1 MTDDLNDQQDAATP
15 PGLVERLVAECLQ
28 DAGRFSME
36 VIDKACEENPADA
49 AEIRERFRAIAAAGL
64 LGPVSRFAFQ
74 DKAPDT
80 ADKST
85 DTLGPYRLLEELGRG
100 GQAMVHLAE
109 DTRLGR
115 RVALKILTGLG
126 PLSETAMRRF
136 KREAEVASRLDH
148 PGICAV
154 YDAGIE
160 QGTPYI
166 AMQHVDG
173 TTLAER
179 IDTTR
184 SEKGSTTGSTTRSEV
199 QELVNLVEKAA
210 RALHAAHEAGIV
222 HRDVKPGNI
231 MVTPGG
237 DPVLLDFGL
246 AAGED
251 SGLVTLTATED
262 RPGTLAYM
270 SPEQLMDR
278 PVRLDRRTDVY
289 SLGVTL
295 YEGLTLRRPFRAET
309 REAMY
314 QAIQYETPENPRR
327 FNPHLS
333 RDLKA
338 VLDTAL
344 EKDRNRR
351 YQTALDLAEDLRRV
365 REMEPVAA
373 RPPGAVGRT
382 LRWARRRPVRA
393 ALVVVAILGIP
404 LITGLGGYILANL
417 PDIQAQR
424 RQAILDR
431 VEGYLEAGYDEVCHG
446 SPARALDAFDAAL
459 RLEADCVEAVAGKA
473 LALLE
478 MDRAQQCLEVLDGQG
493 EPALEGIRAEAL
505 RKLGRPDEAAEAEKR
520 VPEPATSQDFFLAGS
535 CLMVG
540 CEHQKETAVFRRA
553 LDCFTR
559 AAFTAP
565 APRLIYQLQLA
576 HAAGHCG
583 DEAWCRRMARAL
595 TLNWKDSSRA
605 KRWAKFALEQIA
617 PGGTPA
623 PPVPKR

>member
-1 MTDDLNDQQDAATP
+1 MTDDLNDQPDAPSP

-36 VIDKACEENPADA
+36 VIDMACEENPADA
-49 AEIRERFRAIAAAGL
+49 DEIRERFRAIAAAGL

-74 DKAPDT
+74 DQAPDT
-80 ADKST
+80 TGEST

-100 GQAMVHLAE
+100 GQAVVHLAE

-115 RVALKILTGLG
+115 RVALKLLTGLG

-154 YDAGIE
+154 FDAGVE
-160 QGTPYI
+160 KGTPYI

-173 TTLAER
+173 TTLADRFDASRKEG
-179 IDTTR
+179 
-184 SEKGSTTGSTTRSEV
+184 ESTTGSTTRSEI
-199 QELVNLVEKAA
+199 QDLIHLVEKAA

-251 SGLVTLTATED
+251 SGLVTLTATGD
-262 RPGTLAYM
+262 APGTLAYM
-270 SPEQLMDR
+270 SPEQLAEK
-278 PVRLDRRTDVY
+278 PVQLDRRTDVY

-295 YEGLTLRRPFRAET
+295 YEGLTRRRPFRAET

-314 QAIQYETPENPRR
+314 QAIQYATPENPRR
-327 FNPHLS
+327 LNPHLS

-338 VLDTAL
+338 VLETAL

-351 YQTALDLAEDLRRV
+351 YQTALDFAEDLRRV

-373 RPPGAVGRT
+373 RPPGAFGRT
-382 LRWARRRPVRA
+382 LRWARRRPMRA
-393 ALVVVAILGIP
+393 ALVVVAVLGIP
-404 LITGLGGYILANL
+404 LITGLGGYIVANL
-417 PDIQAQR
+417 PDIRAQR

-431 VEGYLEAGYDEVCHG
+431 VEGHLEAGYDEVCHG

-459 RLEADCVEAVAGKA
+459 RHEADCVEAVAGKA

-478 MDRAQQCLEVLDGQG
+478 MDHARQCLEVLDRQKA
-493 EPALEGIRAEAL
+493 PALEGIRAEAL
-505 RKLGRPDEAAEAEKR
+505 RRLGREGEAAEVEKR
-520 VPEPATSQDFFLAGS
+520 VPEPATPQDFFLAGS
-535 CLMVG
+535 CLMVE
-540 CEHQKETAVFRRA
+540 CEHQKDTAVFRRA

-583 DEAWCRRMARAL
+583 DEAWCRRIARAL
-595 TLNWKDSSRA
+595 TLNWKDSPRA
-605 KRWAKFALEQIA
+605 QRWAEFALKQIA
-617 PGGTPA
+617 PVEEPTPS
-623 PPVPKR
+623 VPKG